1 MSEYCESN
9 GGSGSTGKAVIN
21 GVKLHYEVRGD
32 GSHPILCI
40 PGALLTARTSFGPQL
55 DYFGRPGSGFTIVS
69 FDPRGYGASRPA
81 NRYGENFY
89 LQDAL
94 DGVGLMQHLSFPS
107 YSVLGWCGGGIS
119 ALFMAARYPDKVKM
133 IATIGSRAFATQED
147 LQRYETFRDESAL
160 SPEYRRIFLKL
171 YGESAQSI
179 WCEWIDS
186 FKQLV
191 IKNDGD
197 ICKKELCKI
206 QCPTLICHGA
216 IDPVVPLSHSEYLH
230 KHITGSQLMVM
241 EKGKH
246 DIHLKFSEEFNK
258 KLEEYLK
265 SNNS

>member
-1 MSEYCESN
+1 MEQFEDES
-9 GGSGSTGKAVIN
+9 SLTCSGKAVIN
-21 GVKLHYEVRGD
+21 GVELHYEVRGD

-40 PGALLTARTSFGPQL
+40 PAALLTTRTAFGPQL
-55 DYFGRPGSGFTIVS
+55 DYFGRPGSGFTIIS

-107 YSVLGWCGGGIS
+107 YSVLGWCDGGVA
-119 ALFMAARYPDKVKM
+119 ALFMAARYPDNVKM
-133 IATIGSRAFATQED
+133 AATIGSRAFATQED
-147 LQRYETFRDESAL
+147 LDCHESLRDESAQ
-160 SPEYRRIFLKL
+160 SPEYKRMFLKL

-179 WCEWIDS
+179 WSEWMDS

-206 QCPTLICHGA
+206 QCPTPFLH
-216 IDPVVPLSHSEYLH
+216 PEYLH
-230 KHITGSQLMVM
+230 KHIKGNQLMVM
-241 EKGKH
+241 EKVKH
-246 DIHLKFSEEFNK
+246 NIHLKFSEEFNK

-265 SNNS
+265 SN

>member
-1 MSEYCESN
+1 MDYC
-9 GGSGSTGKAVIN
+9 GSQNLSCTGKAVVN
-21 GVKLHYEVRGD
+21 GVKLHYEVKGD

-40 PGALLTARTSFGPQL
+40 PGAISTPRASFGPH
-55 DYFGRPGSGFTIVS
+55 FGRPGSGFTIVS

-81 NRYGENFY
+81 NRYGENFF

-107 YSVLGWCGGGIS
+107 YSVLGWCDGGIA
-119 ALFMAARYPDKVKM
+119 ALFMAARYPDNVKM
-133 IATIGSRAFATQED
+133 AATIGSRAFATQED
-147 LQRYETFRDESAL
+147 LDCHETLRDMSAWI
-160 SPEYRRIFLKL
+160 PEHRKRLYKL
-171 YGESAQSI
+171 YGESVQSM
-179 WCEWIDS
+179 WSEWMDS

-206 QCPTLICHGA
+206 QCPTLICHGVEDS
-216 IDPVVPLSHSEYLH
+216 IVPFWHLEYLH
-230 KHITGSQLMVM
+230 QHIKGSQLMVM

-246 DIHLKFSEEFNK
+246 SIHLQFSEEYNK

-265 SNNS
+265 SN